1 MSNRLITIL
10 ILNLF
15 QHTILNIIF
24 KFKLQKNPMKKIRNT
39 VFFLLMFFLALTMIL
54 VIIFRFLPVPTSSFI
69 VQKRISD
76 IFQDNTQ
83 PVSYDWTNY
92 ENISPSIKLAVIAAE
107 DQKFPEHFGF
117 DFDSIEKALSQNEK
131 RKIKRGASTI
141 TQQTAKNLFLWSD
154 KSFIRKGLE
163 VYFTLLLEIFWSK
176 ERILEVYL
184 NIAEFGEN
192 IYGVK
197 AASKKYFNV
206 NTSKLSFR
214 NAAQLAAVLPNPKRY
229 KVNSPSP
236 YVQRRTIWIQRQ
248 MNQLGQEILEKL

>member
-1 MSNRLITIL
+1 
-10 ILNLF
+10 
-15 QHTILNIIF
+15 
-24 KFKLQKNPMKKIRNT
+24 MKKIRNT